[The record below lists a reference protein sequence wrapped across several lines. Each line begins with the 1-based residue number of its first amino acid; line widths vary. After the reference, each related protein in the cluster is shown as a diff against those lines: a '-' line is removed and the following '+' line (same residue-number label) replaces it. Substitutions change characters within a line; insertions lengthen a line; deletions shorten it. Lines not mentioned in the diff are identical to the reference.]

1 MSLIDTARHADTDT
15 PISGLL
21 AGRWSPRSFD
31 PTAELSTEQLHAL
44 LEAAR
49 WAPSAYNAQPWRFIV
64 ARRGSSA
71 FDTIVDKLSG
81 FNQTWVPNAA
91 AVIVNVAVIADA
103 DGKERPTATYDLG
116 QAVAHLS
123 LQAEHDGLSTHQMTG
138 FDQAAVAEAFGLS
151 ANERAFSIIAVGRL
165 GEAAALPD
173 QLRQIETAPRARK
186 ALGDIVTH
194 A

>member
-21 AGRWSPRSFD
+21 AGRWSPRAFD
-31 PTAELSTEQLHAL
+31 PTAELSTDELHAL

-71 FDTIVDKLSG
+71 FDVIVDKLTG
-81 FNQTWVPNAA
+81 FNQTWVPAAA
-91 AVIVNVAVIADA
+91 AVIVNVAVVSDET
-103 DGKERPTATYDLG
+103 GKERPTAIYDLG

-123 LQAEHDGLSTHQMTG
+123 LQAQHDGLHTHQMTG
-138 FDQAAVAEAFGLS
+138 FDKEAVAEAFGLS
-151 ANERAFSIIAVGRL
+151 EHELAFSIIAVGRL
-165 GEAAALPD
+165 GDASTLPD
-173 QLRQIETAPRARK
+173 QLREIETAPRARK
-186 ALGDIVTH
+186 ALDAIVTH